1 MLRRLL
7 LNAFAVLATVTVSG
21 SGAAVQEEQKFYDDF
36 TADALSPVFRVLN
49 PDRTRMA
56 LTRDDFLVIAIHE
69 RGKNVVQYNG
79 DLPED
84 YIVTVRI
91 DQPPVFE
98 TQAFEI
104 FIGELENN
112 VRVGFYLQEGCPG
125 FSTCHQRELV
135 TRGPYFYTN
144 KTLKSE
150 IAKPVE
156 TEIQELQGEPIYL
169 KFEKRGVEF
178 EGFFSAD
185 AVEWTSVGT
194 QILINPSAKIHLHA
208 YSWDITKAAE
218 SPVRI
223 DSFGIAEYLE

>member
-7 LNAFAVLATVTVSG
+7 LNAFAALATVTVSG
-21 SGAAVQEEQKFYDDF
+21 SGAAAQEERNFYDDF

-69 RGKNVVQYNG
+69 RGKNLVQYNG

-91 DQPPVFE
+91 DQPPVFK
-98 TQAFEI
+98 TQIFEI
-104 FIGELENN
+104 VIGELENN
-112 VRVGFYLQEGCPG
+112 VHVGLYLIDGCP
-125 FSTCHQRELV
+125 TDHYCANPTTL
-135 TRGPYFYTN
+135 RGPYFYTN
-144 KTLKSE
+144 KRTDGE
-150 IAKPVE
+150 NAPAIQ
-156 TEIQELQGEPIYL
+156 TEVQELRGQPVYL
-169 KFEKRGVEF
+169 RFQKRGVEF

-185 AVEWTSVGT
+185 AVEWTSLGT
-194 QILINPSAKIHLHA
+194 QVLIDPSARIHLHA
-208 YSWDITKAAE
+208 YSWDVTQAAE

-223 DSFGIAEYLE
+223 DSFEIAEHLE